1 MFLGRSRAGKT
12 LSMDM
17 AKAELSKN
25 SSIAL
30 IDVRTAGEYD
40 RGHIPGS
47 IHIPLD
53 RLFAIDNFVS
63 DKNAKIFVYCLS
75 GARSGQACMYL
86 TRAGYSDVTNI
97 GGITQWRGEIA
108 KAVGA

>member
-1 MFLGRSRAGKT
+1 MFLGRTKAVKS
-12 LSMDM
+12 LSMES
-17 AKAELSKN
+17 AGAQLLSD

-30 IDVRTAGEYD
+30 IDVRTKGEYA

-53 RLFAIDNFVS
+53 MLFAIDNFVP
-63 DKNAKIFVYCLS
+63 DKSAKIFVYCLS
-75 GARSGQACMYL
+75 GARSGQACL
-86 TRAGYSDVTNI
+86 LLSRSGYSDVTNI
-97 GGITQWRGEIA
+97 GGVTQWKGELA